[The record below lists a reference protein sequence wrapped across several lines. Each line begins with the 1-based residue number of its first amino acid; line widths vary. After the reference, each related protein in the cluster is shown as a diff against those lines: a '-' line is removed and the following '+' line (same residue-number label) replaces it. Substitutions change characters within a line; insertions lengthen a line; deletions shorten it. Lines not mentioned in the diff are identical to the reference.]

1 MKSRM
6 KSTLALTSI
15 AGILLVTSA
24 SAATI
29 SETPETDVSI
39 ILTSQLI
46 DLGPGTQD
54 NHRDYSDN
62 GGPVGQT
69 FQVTSAGTISVVSIM
84 GRGDSANQYTIN
96 GFQPFTG
103 TEVWQIQIGTENPNG
118 SINVLDQ
125 ETATGFAAPAKI
137 ADFLNFSLANPV
149 AVTPG
154 VTYTWSIAMG
164 AAGGGNPWFGFAHS
178 IGDAYADGTAFNNNT
193 SIVSVDDNS
202 GSVPGQFGGFVAPNP
217 NGYDFV
223 FAVGSV
229 PEPATVV
236 LLGLGGGLAL
246 VIFRRRA

>member
-1 MKSRM
+1 M
-6 KSTLALTSI
+6 KSTLVLTLTSI

-39 ILTSQLI
+39 NLASQLI
-46 DLGPGTQD
+46 DLGPGTKD

-84 GRGDSANQYTIN
+84 GRGDSAHIWNN
-96 GFQPFTG
+96 GLQPFTG
-103 TEVWQIQIGTENPNG
+103 AEVWQIQVGTENVDG

-125 ETATGFAAPAKI
+125 ETATGFAGPVGI

-164 AAGGGNPWFGFAHS
+164 NAGVPGNPWFGFAHS

-217 NGYDFV
+217 NGYDYV

-229 PEPATVV
+229 PEPTTAV